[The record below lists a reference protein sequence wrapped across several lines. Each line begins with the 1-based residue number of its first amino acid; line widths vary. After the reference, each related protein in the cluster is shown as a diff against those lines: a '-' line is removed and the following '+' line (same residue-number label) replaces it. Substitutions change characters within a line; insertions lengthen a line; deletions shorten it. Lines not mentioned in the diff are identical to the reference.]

1 MNKSEFVAA
10 IATKANLS
18 QAEAGRVVDAV
29 LGTVTE
35 TLARGED
42 IRFTGFGSFEVVEQ
56 AARVGRNPRTGA
68 EIAIPASRAA
78 KVPARRLAEVRC
90 RWNRPGRLMLRCP
103 ASPPTGGSSDGF

>member
-1 MNKSEFVAA
+1 MNKGEFVTI
-10 IATKANLS
+10 IADKIGLS

-56 AARVGRNPRTGA
+56 AARTGCNPRTGE
-68 EIAIPASRAA
+68 EIAIPASKAP
-78 KVPARRLAEVRC
+78 KF
-90 RWNRPGRLMLRCP
+90 RPGSALK
-103 ASPPTGGSSDGF
+103 AAVGGAN